1 MRHSLA
7 AFLVFL
13 VVGLTILALET
24 FLLLARFDQFQSQL
38 VQNSKMTLSIAQREA
53 ALQRFK
59 LNKDAFEK
67 KAALLLSGFTPEP
80 LAIGP
85 ETFGDLFSL
94 GVQISPQE
102 AAGNKGA
109 KIWTYKLSSTSLE
122 YHRLMPAISALEN
135 QYPLGRFI
143 EIDLRSKSPPFALS
157 PGPIAFTGIFS
168 NLRARQ

>member
-7 AFLVFL
+7 AFLCFL
-13 VVGLTILALET
+13 VVGLTIVALEALVLT
-24 FLLLARFDQFQSQL
+24 ARFDQFQGQI
-38 VQNSKMTLSIAQREA
+38 VQNSRMTLSLAQREA

-59 LNKDAFEK
+59 LKKDAFEN
-67 KAALLLSGFTPEP
+67 KAALLLSAYTPEP

-102 AAGNKGA
+102 ESANKGT
-109 KIWTYKLSSTSLE
+109 KIWTYKLSSNTIE
-122 YHRLMPAISALEN
+122 YHRLMPAISELEN

-143 EIDLRSKSPPFALS
+143 EIDLKSKSPPFALT

-168 NLRARQ
+168 TLRGRK

>member
-7 AFLVFL
+7 AFLSFF
-13 VVGLTILALET
+13 VVGMTIVALEAL
-24 FLLLARFDQFQSQL
+24 FLAARFDQFQAQI
-38 VQNSKMTLSIAQREA
+38 VQNSKMTLSLPLREA

-59 LNKDAFEK
+59 LKKDAFEST
-67 KAALLLSGFTPEP
+67 AALLLSGYNPEP
-80 LAIGP
+80 LAVGP

-102 AAGNKGA
+102 LSANKGV
-109 KIWTYKLSSTSLE
+109 KIWTYKLSSTTIE

-143 EIDLRSKSPPFALS
+143 EIDLKSKSPPFTLT
-157 PGPIAFTGIFS
+157 PGPIEFAGIFS
-168 NLRARQ
+168 TLRGRQ

>member
-7 AFLVFL
+7 AFLGFL
-13 VVGLTILALET
+13 VTGLTIVALET
-24 FLLLARFDQFQSQL
+24 LFLATRFDQYQGQI

-53 ALQRFK
+53 ALQKFK

-67 KAALLLSGFTPEP
+67 KAAVLLSGYTPEP

-102 AAGNKGA
+102 TAANKGA
-109 KIWTYKLSSTSLE
+109 KIWTYKLSSTTLE

-135 QYPLGRFI
+135 QYP
-143 EIDLRSKSPPFALS
+143 
-157 PGPIAFTGIFS
+157 
-168 NLRARQ
+168 

>member
-1 MRHSLA
+1 MRHSLT
-7 AFLVFL
+7 AFLSFFL
-13 VVGLTILALET
+13 VGLTIVALEAL
-24 FLLLARFDQFQSQL
+24 FLAARFDQFQGQVL
-38 VQNSKMTLSIAQREA
+38 RNSELTLSLTQREA

-59 LNKDAFEK
+59 LKKDAFESR
-67 KAALLLSGFTPEP
+67 AALLLSGYNPEP
-80 LAIGP
+80 LTVGP

-102 AAGNKGA
+102 ASASKGV
-109 KIWTYKLSSTSLE
+109 KIWTYKLSSTTIE

-143 EIDLRSKSPPFALS
+143 EIDLRSKSPPFALT

-168 NLRARQ
+168 TL

>member
-1 MRHSLA
+1 MRPSLA
-7 AFLVFL
+7 AFLSFL
-13 VVGLTILALET
+13 VVGLTIVGLEAL
-24 FLLLARFDQFQSQL
+24 FLIARFEQFQGQIL
-38 VQNSKMTLSIAQREA
+38 QNSNLTLSLAQRAA

-59 LNKDAFEK
+59 LKKDAIEN
-67 KAALLLSGFTPEP
+67 KAALLLSGYTPEP

-102 AAGNKGA
+102 ESANKGA
-109 KIWTYKLSSTSLE
+109 KIWTYKLSSTTIE

-143 EIDLRSKSPPFALS
+143 EIDLKSKGPPFALS

-168 NLRARQ
+168 TLRGRQ

>member
-7 AFLVFL
+7 AFLTFF
-13 VVGLTILALET
+13 VVGLTIVALEAL
-24 FLLLARFDQFQSQL
+24 FLAARFDQFQGQI
-38 VQNSKMTLSIAQREA
+38 VQNSKMTLSLAQREA

-59 LNKDAFEK
+59 LKKDAFES
-67 KAALLLSGFTPEP
+67 KAALLLSGYNPEP
-80 LAIGP
+80 LTVGP

-102 AAGNKGA
+102 ASASKGV
-109 KIWTYKLSSTSLE
+109 KIWTYKLSSTTIE

-143 EIDLRSKSPPFALS
+143 EIDLKSKSPPFTLT
-157 PGPIAFTGIFS
+157 PGPIAFSGIFS
-168 NLRARQ
+168 TLRGRQ

>member
-13 VVGLTILALET
+13 VVGVTIVALET
-24 FLLLARFDQFQSQL
+24 LFVVARFDQYQGQI
-38 VQNSKMTLSIAQREA
+38 VQNSQMTLSIAQREM

-59 LNKDAFEK
+59 LNKEAFEK
-67 KAALLLSGFTPEP
+67 KAALLLSGYTPEP
-80 LAIGP
+80 LAIGH

-102 AAGNKGA
+102 AATNKGA
-109 KIWTYKLSSTSLE
+109 KIWTYRLSSTTLE

-143 EIDLRSKSPPFALS
+143 EIDLRSKSPPFSLS
-157 PGPIAFTGIFS
+157 PGPIAFNGIFS
-168 NLRARQ
+168 NLRGRQ

>member
-13 VVGLTILALET
+13 VVGVTIVALET
-24 FLLLARFDQFQSQL
+24 LFVVARFDQFQDQI
-38 VQNSKMTLSIAQREA
+38 VQNSKMTFSMTQREA

-67 KAALLLSGFTPEP
+67 KAALLLSGYTPEP

-94 GVQISPQE
+94 GVQVSPQE
-102 AAGNKGA
+102 TAANKGA
-109 KIWTYKLSSTSLE
+109 KIWTYRLSSTTLE

-143 EIDLRSKSPPFALS
+143 EIDLRSKRPPFALS

-168 NLRARQ
+168 NLRGRP

>member
-13 VVGLTILALET
+13 VVGLTIVALEAL
-24 FLLLARFDQFQSQL
+24 FLVARFDRFQGQI
-38 VQNSKMTLSIAQREA
+38 VQNSIMTLSIAQRQA
-53 ALQRFK
+53 ALQRFR
-59 LNKDAFEK
+59 LNKQAFEN
-67 KAALLLSGFTPEP
+67 KAALLLSGYTPEP

-102 AAGNKGA
+102 AATNKGA
-109 KIWTYKLSSTSLE
+109 KIWTYRLSSTTLE

-143 EIDLRSKSPPFALS
+143 EVDLKSKSPPFALS

-168 NLRARQ
+168 TLRARQ

>member
-7 AFLVFL
+7 AFLSFF
-13 VVGLTILALET
+13 VVGLTIVALEAL
-24 FLLLARFDQFQSQL
+24 FLAARFDQFQGQV
-38 VQNSKMTLSIAQREA
+38 VQNSQMTLSLAQREA

-59 LNKDAFEK
+59 LKKDAFESR
-67 KAALLLSGFTPEP
+67 AALLLSGYNPEP
-80 LAIGP
+80 LTVGP

-102 AAGNKGA
+102 ASASKGV
-109 KIWTYKLSSTSLE
+109 KIWTYKLSSTTIE

-143 EIDLRSKSPPFALS
+143 EIDLKSKSPPFTLT
-157 PGPIAFTGIFS
+157 PGPIAFSGIFS
-168 NLRARQ
+168 TLRGRQ